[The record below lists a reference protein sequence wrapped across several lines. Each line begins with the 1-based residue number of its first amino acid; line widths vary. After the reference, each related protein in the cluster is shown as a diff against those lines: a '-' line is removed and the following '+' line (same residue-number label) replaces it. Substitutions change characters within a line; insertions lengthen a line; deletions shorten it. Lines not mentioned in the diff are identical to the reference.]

1 LGSNQTFK
9 NALLILQHS
18 VIEDQNLI
26 IEALNLIFPDKDFS
40 IKQLQLVDYIPV
52 EVLAKLSDDE
62 IRALS
67 GYEPLPA
74 NEKTPQEIALEKLS
88 ILDGAIAQKILDNMS
103 RAQILDLIGMTPD
116 SEVPLSKE
124 IVK

>member
-1 LGSNQTFK
+1 
-9 NALLILQHS
+9 LLILQHS

-40 IKQLQLVDYIPV
+40 IKQLQLVDYIPA